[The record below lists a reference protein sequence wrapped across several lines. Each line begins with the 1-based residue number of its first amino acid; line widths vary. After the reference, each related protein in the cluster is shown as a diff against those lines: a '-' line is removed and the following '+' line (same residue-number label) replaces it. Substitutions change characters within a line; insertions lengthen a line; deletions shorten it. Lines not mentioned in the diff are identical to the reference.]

1 MSASR
6 IQTKLRKDPV
16 RRHVDGAK
24 GASMLIGED
33 PNKFYVFAYR
43 ADQTTGEQYYL
54 DRGYTHCIMPK
65 EGESGVRPSRGRS
78 TKPGEPI
85 EWMGHVLMC
94 IDRAKRMEIEQHGDE
109 ECGGQDWIDQVEE
122 RIVDKSLGGL
132 DGLRGLQT
140 RYAYVKENSITPASA
155 VE

>member
-6 IQTKLRKDPV
+6 TPTKLRKDPV

-24 GASMLIGED
+24 GAAMLVGED

-43 ADQTTGEQYYL
+43 ADQSSGEQYYL
-54 DRGYTHCIMPK
+54 DKGYDYCIMPK
-65 EGESGVRPSRGRS
+65 EGEPGVRPSRGRS

-94 IDRAKRMEIEQHGDE
+94 IDRVKRDEIDRTGGDDAL
-109 ECGGQDWIDQVEE
+109 GQDGIDAIEE

-140 RYAYVKENSITPASA
+140 RYAFVKENGITPASA